1 MKRGPIRYQ
10 LDGLVAL
17 LLFGMFAASVL
28 VVLLTGA
35 DAYRRLTRRDEAA
48 YDYRTCAQYV
58 ATRVRQAD
66 TAGSVAVTDFC
77 GEPALVLSEPEDEG
91 YATWVY
97 FHDGWL
103 MELYASIT
111 GSFAP
116 EDGER
121 MMEIGGLELSLESG
135 LLTVTLEDTLG
146 ERTTLSLSL
155 RSDPETVSRR
165 DSSPAEHED
174 GSGLTYTDGGE
185 GAASDKEGVAL

>member
-66 TAGSVAVTDFC
+66 TAGNVAVTEF
-77 GEPALVLSEPEDEG
+77 GSAAALVLSEPEDEG

-97 FHDGWL
+97 CYNGWL
-103 MELYASIT
+103 MELYASVS
-111 GSFAP
+111 GGFAP

-121 MMEIGGLELSLESG
+121 IAEIGGLELSLENG
-135 LLTVTLEDTLG
+135 LLTVTVEDIQG
-146 ERTTLSLSL
+146 EQTVLKFSL
-155 RSDPETVSRR
+155 RSDAQDTSQAQTEQP
-165 DSSPAEHED
+165 
-174 GSGLTYTDGGE
+174 SGLSQTSGGE
-185 GAASDKEGVAL
+185 DSPSVEKGVAL

>member
-66 TAGSVAVTDFC
+66 TAGSVAVTEF
-77 GEPALVLSEPEDEG
+77 GSAAALVLSEPEDEG

-97 FHDGWL
+97 CHDGWL
-103 MELYASIT
+103 MELYASVS
-111 GSFAP
+111 GGFAP

-121 MMEIGGLELSLESG
+121 IAEIGGLELSLEDG
-135 LLTVTLEDTLG
+135 LLTVTVENTSG
-146 ERTTLSLSL
+146 ERTSLTFSL
-155 RSDPETVSRR
+155 RSDAQETSQPQTEQSSGLSQTDDGE
-165 DSSPAEHED
+165 DSSSFE
-174 GSGLTYTDGGE
+174 
-185 GAASDKEGVAL
+185 EGVAL